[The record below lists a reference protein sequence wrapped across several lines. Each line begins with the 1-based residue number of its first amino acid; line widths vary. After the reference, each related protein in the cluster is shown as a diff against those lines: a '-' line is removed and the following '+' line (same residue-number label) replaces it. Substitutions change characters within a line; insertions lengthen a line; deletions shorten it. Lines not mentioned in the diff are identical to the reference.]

1 MLPKWWNRKNILIK
15 KEEGKMKKF
24 FVLLMGLMFLVACAS
39 TPKYQGVFVPKEYVS
54 RFEPGQEKNS
64 LRWVK
69 PGVDFTKYNK
79 CMVDYVIFA
88 LAPDSEYK
96 GIDADEMKKLADAAS
111 LALVNALN
119 PKHPVVSDPGPGVS
133 RIRFAITDLKQS
145 RPAVSAITT
154 VIPVGLAISLVKKGA
169 ADEWTGGGLTKAEVM
184 IHDSM
189 TNEVIAAGYADYSA
203 GFTERF
209 TKWGSVEEA
218 FKHWGERI
226 VQTLEAMKMG
236 KK

>member
-1 MLPKWWNRKNILIK
+1 
-15 KEEGKMKKF
+15 MKKY
-24 FVLLMGLMFLVACAS
+24 FVLLIGLMFLVACAS
-39 TPKYQGVFVPKEYVS
+39 AAKYQGVFVPKEYVS
-54 RFEPGQEKNS
+54 LFQPGPEGHS
-64 LRWVK
+64 LRWIK

-79 CMVDYVIFA
+79 CMVDYVVFA

-119 PKHPVVSDPGPGVS
+119 PKHPVVSEPGPGVS
-133 RIRFAITDLKQS
+133 RIKFAITDLKQS
-145 RPAVSAITT
+145 RPAVSAVTT

-169 ADEWTGGGLTKAEVM
+169 ADEWTGGGLTKAEVLFF
-184 IHDSM
+184 DSM

-209 TKWGSVEEA
+209 TKWGSVEAA

-226 VQTLEAMKMG
+226 VQTLEEMKMG

>member
-1 MLPKWWNRKNILIK
+1 
-15 KEEGKMKKF
+15 MKKF
-24 FVLLMGLMFLVACAS
+24 CVLLMGLMFLVACAS

-54 RFEPGQEKNS
+54 QFQPGQEEHT
-64 LRWVK
+64 LRWLR
-69 PGVDFTKYNK
+69 PGFDFTKYNK

-111 LALVNALN
+111 LALVNAIN
-119 PKHPVVSDPGPGVS
+119 PKHPVVSEPGPGVS
-133 RIRFAITDLKQS
+133 RIKFAITDLTQS
-145 RPAVSAITT
+145 RPVVSAITT
-154 VIPVGLAISLVKKGA
+154 VIPVGLGINLIKKGTT
-169 ADEWTGGGLTKAEVM
+169 DEWSGSGLTKAEV
-184 IHDSM
+184 IFFDSM

-218 FKHWGERI
+218 FKHWGEMCVNAI
-226 VQTLEAMKMG
+226 QNIKAGTYK
-236 KK
+236 

>member
-1 MLPKWWNRKNILIK
+1 
-15 KEEGKMKKF
+15 MKKF
-24 FVLLMGLMFLVACAS
+24 CILLMGLIFLVACAS

-54 RFEPGQEKNS
+54 QFQPGAEEHT
-64 LRWVK
+64 LRWLK
-69 PGVDFTKYNK
+69 PGIDFTKYNK

-111 LALVNALN
+111 LALVNAIN
-119 PKHPVVSDPGPGVS
+119 PKLPVVSEPGPDVI
-133 RIRFAITDLKQS
+133 RIKWAITDLKQS
-145 RPAVSAITT
+145 RPVVSAITT
-154 VIPVGLAISLVKKGA
+154 VIPVGLGISLVKRGVT
-169 ADEWTGGGLTKAEVM
+169 DEWTGGGMTKAEVM
-184 IHDSM
+184 FHDSV

-226 VQTLEAMKMG
+226 VQTLEQLQMG

>member
-1 MLPKWWNRKNILIK
+1 MVESENNSDK
-15 KEEGKMKKF
+15 KGGRKMKKF
-24 FVLLMGLMFLVACAS
+24 FVMLMGLMFLVACAS

-54 RFEPGQEKNS
+54 RFEPGPEKHT
-64 LRWVK
+64 LRWIR
-69 PGVDFTKYNK
+69 PGVDFSKYNK

-119 PKHPVVSDPGPGVS
+119 PKHPVVSEPGPGVG
-133 RIRFAITDLKQS
+133 RIKFAITDLTQS
-145 RPAVSAITT
+145 RPVVSAIPT
-154 VIPVGLAISLVKKGA
+154 VIPLGLGINLIKKGA
-169 ADEWTGGGLTKAEVM
+169 TDEWTGSGLTKAEVM
-184 IHDSM
+184 FFDSM

-209 TKWGSVEEA
+209 TKWGSVEE
-218 FKHWGERI
+218 GLNTRES
-226 VQTLEAMKMG
+226 G
-236 KK
+236 